1 MSAKCWLFLSLFFVH
16 TFLKGAVSP
25 YYFNHFQV
33 NRGLSNNA
41 ILCSVQDQ
49 DGFIWFGTRDGLNRF
64 DGYRFKNFFHESEN
78 ENSLGSNLIHSLMVR
93 KTNEIW
99 VGTDQGI
106 YIYDP
111 QQEEFSLF
119 DKIKKSETLQI
130 DEDPGGNI
138 WFISNSR
145 LYKYNPTTEQIDE
158 TYAKQRKEPT
168 HAFCIDKQGEV
179 WIGLKESICHVNSGK
194 EYKFSNDKQFTGGV
208 EELFVDDNNDMWIGT
223 SHHGVYKWNRKD
235 NKTQHVIKKMGNKPL
250 YVREIEQISKDQL
263 WIGTESGLL
272 VHEISKNKTIHIIH
286 EKDNPWSLSDNA
298 VYSVMKDN
306 RDGIWIGT
314 FFGGINYYHPQHN
327 LFEKIF
333 PRNSPNAIGGHA
345 VREIVEDDQHNIWI
359 GTEDQGLSFWD
370 QKTNQFRNF
379 GPENGLAH
387 TNIHGLLIT
396 GDSLLIGTFFQG
408 LDVIDIRKK
417 KVIKHFDSN
426 NTDQALKSNFIY
438 HIYKTSK
445 GDILLATAP
454 GIFQFIPG
462 EDQFI
467 RFKGAPGHVFF
478 TSIFEDKNQTLWFTT
493 WRDGLYMLPHGEQK
507 PTRYVHDPKD
517 PFSISSNRVN
527 RVFQDSKGQIWVATE
542 SGLCIYDK
550 SNQSFKRFTSKDG
563 LPSNLILAMLE
574 DNSENLWI
582 STTRGLVKMNI
593 RSHRIE
599 KYSLEHGL
607 LDLQFNYNSAFKDT
621 NGLLYFGASKGLI
634 RFDPSS
640 ITDLYKTDFD
650 TPIYITGI
658 QSNQQELTIQDKKGA
673 LSKSIL
679 YTDEIKLPYDESTIS
694 FDFVALNFASA
705 NATSY
710 LYRLVGLDTTWT
722 FLRNNTKANF
732 TKIPPGKYT
741 FEVMASD
748 ANKTPI
754 SKIKSLKITI
764 LPPFWASVPAYIIYV
779 LFSVGLIG
787 MMLYWYDHKMK
798 EKNRRR
804 LEKIKAY
811 KEKELYKAKMDFFM
825 QITHDIK
832 TPLTLIKAPLE
843 KIMLGAEPKKSGK
856 WLKTIHQNT
865 EKLLSM
871 TDNLLDFRKVES
883 NEFSLKLKKQ
893 SVSSLILI
901 CLQDFAPLIESKKI
915 KVSKSLDRK
924 LEANIDIE
932 AMYKILSNLLS
943 NAFKYAEKHV
953 FVNLYKIADSEC
965 FCIEIK
971 NDGILLS
978 DEEKTQI
985 FEPFQ
990 RASTHYRVKGSG
1002 LGLALAYSFVSLHG
1016 GTLAYKKN
1024 SENLNIFVLEIP
1036 L

>member
-1 MSAKCWLFLSLFFVH
+1 M
-16 TFLKGAVSP
+16 GSP

-33 NRGLSNNA
+33 NKGLSNNA
-41 ILCSVQDQ
+41 ILCSVQDK

-78 ENSLGSNLIHSLMVR
+78 EKSLGSNLIHSLLAR
-93 KTNEIW
+93 NTNEIW

-119 DKIKKSETLQI
+119 DKIPKSETLQI
-130 DEDPGGNI
+130 DEDRHGNI
-138 WFISNSR
+138 WFISNSS
-145 LYKYNPTTEQIDE
+145 LYKYDPKTQQVDNV
-158 TYAKQRKEPT
+158 YAERWKQST
-168 HAFCIDKQGEV
+168 HAFCIDQKDEV
-179 WIGLKESICHVNSGK
+179 WIGLKESICHIESGK
-194 EYKFSNDKQFTGGV
+194 QYLFSNDKQITGGV
-208 EELFVDDNNDMWIGT
+208 EELFVDNNGDIWIGT
-223 SHHGVYKWNRKD
+223 SHQGVYKWNRDTK
-235 NKTQHVIKKMGNKPL
+235 KTQHVIKNIGNKPL
-250 YVREIEQISKDQL
+250 YVREIVQINENQL

-272 VHEISKNKTIHIIH
+272 VHEIKTSNTIHVIH

-298 VYSVMKDN
+298 VYTVLKDN
-306 RDGIWIGT
+306 QDGIWIGT

-345 VREIVEDDQHNIWI
+345 IREIVEDDQHNIWI
-359 GTEDQGLSFWD
+359 GTEDQGLSYWD
-370 QKTNQFRNF
+370 QQTNRFINF
-379 GPENGLAH
+379 GPETGLAH

-408 LDVIDIRKK
+408 LDVIDIRQK

-426 NTDQALKSNFIY
+426 NTNQTLKSNFIY
-438 HIYKTSK
+438 HIYKTTT
-445 GDILLATAP
+445 GEILLATAP

-462 EDQFI
+462 ENRFI
-467 RFKGAPGHVFF
+467 PFKGTPGHIFF
-478 TSIFEDKNQTLWFTT
+478 TSIFEDSNHTLWFTT
-493 WRDGLYMLPHGEQK
+493 WRDGLYKLDPGDDK
-507 PTRYVHDPKD
+507 PARFTHDPKNSS
-517 PFSISSNRVN
+517 SISSNRVN
-527 RVFQDSKGQIWVATE
+527 RVFQDSKNQIWVATE
-542 SGLCIYDK
+542 SGLCIYHKD
-550 SNQSFKRFTSKDG
+550 NQTFRRFTTKDG

-574 DNSENLWI
+574 DDSGNLWI
-582 STTRGLVKMNI
+582 STTKGLVKMNI
-593 RSHRIE
+593 LSHRIE
-599 KYSLEHGL
+599 TYSLEHGL
-607 LDLQFNYNSAFKDT
+607 LDLQFNYNSAFKDS

-640 ITDLYKTDFD
+640 ITDLYKTDFN

-658 QSNQQELTIQDKKGA
+658 QTNQQELEIQNNA

-679 YTDEIKLPYDESTIS
+679 YTDKIKLKYDESTIS

-710 LYRLVGLDTTWT
+710 LYRLVGLDTTWI

-732 TKIPPGKYT
+732 TKIPSGKYT
-741 FEVMASD
+741 FEVMAAD
-748 ANKTPI
+748 ANKIPI
-754 SKIKSLKITI
+754 SKIKSLEIVI
-764 LPPFWASVPAYIIYV
+764 PPPFWASVPAYITYA
-779 LFSVGLIG
+779 LLSVGLIG
-787 MMLYWYDHKMK
+787 MMLYWYDQKVK
-798 EKNRRR
+798 EKNRQR
-804 LEKIKAY
+804 LEKIKTY

-843 KIMLGAEPKKSGK
+843 KIMLGAEPKKSEK

-924 LEANIDIE
+924 LDASIDIE
-932 AMYKILSNLLS
+932 AMYKIISNLLS
-943 NAFKYAEKHV
+943 NAFKYAEKEVYIH
-953 FVNLYKIADSEC
+953 LYKITDRAY
-965 FCIEIK
+965 FCMEVK

-978 DEEKTQI
+978 DEEMTQI

-1002 LGLALAYSFVSLHG
+1002 LGLALAFSFASLHG